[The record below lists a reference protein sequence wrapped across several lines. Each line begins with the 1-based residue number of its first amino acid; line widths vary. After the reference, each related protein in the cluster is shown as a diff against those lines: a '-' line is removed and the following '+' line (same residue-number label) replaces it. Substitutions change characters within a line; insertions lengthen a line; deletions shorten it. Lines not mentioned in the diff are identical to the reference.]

1 MKTIRVL
8 FSILIISTVINSTNC
23 FSKTKSTSKIFDRT
37 AWIPADF
44 NPENIVLL
52 IDNIPNPNSN
62 KAAQKM
68 YEKETKNMEEVMQ
81 KYYPY
86 PYEFVKLASANSIKL
101 YNFF

>member
-68 YEKETKNMEEVMQ
+68 YK
-81 KYYPY
+81 KYGRSNA
-86 PYEFVKLASANSIKL
+86 KILSISL
-101 YNFF
+101 

>member
-68 YEKETKNMEEVMQ
+68 YEKETKNT
-81 KYYPY
+81 KN
-86 PYEFVKLASANSIKL
+86 EFLVDRKCLSQI
-101 YNFF
+101 